1 MLKRLICLRL
11 VVCPIYHLRVAGDN
25 SRPVTHCIILLNFLL
40 DPLVV
45 PAVEPNLAVIA
56 TVEARD
62 LVVADS
68 IFHVTHDLVF
78 DSVELDDSGW
88 LLLLCFL
95 L

>member
-1 MLKRLICLRL
+1 MRL
-11 VVCPIYHLRVAGDN
+11 VVFPIDHLRVAGDD
-25 SRPVTHCIILLNFLL
+25 SRIVTHFITLLKLLL

-45 PAVEPNLAVIA
+45 AAVEPDLAVIA

-68 IFHVTHDLVF
+68 IFHFTHDLVF

-88 LLLLCFL
+88 LLSLLL
-95 L
+95 LL

>member
-1 MLKRLICLRL
+1 M
-11 VVCPIYHLRVAGDN
+11 RVARDDG
-25 SRPVTHCIILLNFLL
+25 RPVTHCIILLNLLL

-45 PAVEPNLAVIA
+45 PAVEPDLAVIA

-78 DSVELDDSGW
+78 DSVETDDSGW
-88 LLLLCFL
+88 LLLLL
-95 L
+95 LLR